1 MKLCSFMT
9 KSSSP
14 STTRNSH
21 WGCRQL
27 SKNCHGSSDGK
38 TEQGLVKTPQGFPTR
53 RFLLLICL
61 LGCCTTF
68 HGVCLYEQINVLK
81 FPVLLSCPI
90 SWTFGCRKK
99 TFHGLFCLHLL
110 AFSGSWL
117 LQDSLGLHEAKESSG
132 NSLCSIFPKAPSS
145 SASLASSLQILM
157 FFFYMLSRVSNCP

>member
-1 MKLCSFMT
+1 MLSLWHVDKPFALVLEGTTRQVKTVKLCSFMT

-38 TEQGLVKTPQGFPTR
+38 MEQGLVKTPQGFPTR

-90 SWTFGCRKK
+90 SWAFGCRKK

-117 LQDSLGLHEAKESSG
+117 LQDSLGLHEAKEISG

-145 SASLASSLQILM
+145 
-157 FFFYMLSRVSNCP
+157 

>member
-1 MKLCSFMT
+1 MT

-38 TEQGLVKTPQGFPTR
+38 MEQGLVKTPQGFPTR

-81 FPVLLSCPI
+81 FPVLLSCPLP
-90 SWTFGCRKK
+90 GPLAEERR
-99 TFHGLFCLHLL
+99 LFMAFLIYICWHFQVPGFSRTHLVYKR
-110 AFSGSWL
+110 
-117 LQDSLGLHEAKESSG
+117 QKEAQG
-132 NSLCSIFPKAPSS
+132 THCSITPQAPSS
-145 SASLASSLQILM
+145 
-157 FFFYMLSRVSNCP
+157 

>member
-1 MKLCSFMT
+1 MT

-38 TEQGLVKTPQGFPTR
+38 TEQRLVKTPQGFPTR

-68 HGVCLYEQINVLK
+68 HGICLYEQINVLK

-117 LQDSLGLHEAKESSG
+117 PQDSLGLHEAKESSG

-157 FFFYMLSRVSNCP
+157 FFFYMWSRVSNCP